1 MIRRQ
6 PAVSHHAPGL
16 AVGGEQLHHLALMLL
31 SLLNVRSRYI
41 HVDILNFPSFW
52 GNLDTCSKLTFDC
65 QVFEIQ
71 KHSIRFKRLA
81 HVKGDSRRRLKLHVH
96 KDIKHKLTERQ

>member
-6 PAVSHHAPGL
+6 PAVSHQAPGL

-41 HVDILNFPSFW
+41 QVDILNFPSFW
-52 GNLDTCSKLTFDC
+52 VNVDTCSKLPFDC
-65 QVFEIQ
+65 KFL
-71 KHSIRFKRLA
+71 KFKSTASNLR
-81 HVKGDSRRRLKLHVH
+81 D
-96 KDIKHKLTERQ
+96 